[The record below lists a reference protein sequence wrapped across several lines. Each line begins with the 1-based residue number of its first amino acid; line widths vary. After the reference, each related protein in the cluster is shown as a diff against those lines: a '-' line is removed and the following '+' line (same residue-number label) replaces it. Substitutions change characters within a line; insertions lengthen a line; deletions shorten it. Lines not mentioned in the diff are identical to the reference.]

1 MKSQQGNYLQRF
13 GIAEQF
19 KPTTHYRN
27 TEVKCDG
34 FTLGNTTQ
42 SSESLTRDPYCRR
55 SNVSIMLFWDIK
67 GEDDY

>member
-1 MKSQQGNYLQRF
+1 MYRGSDSCYVLTEEPMKSQQGNYLQRF

-42 SSESLTRDPYCRR
+42 SSE
-55 SNVSIMLFWDIK
+55 
-67 GEDDY
+67 